1 MEIKLSISTLG
12 KYAAKKKKNK
22 YMFIS
27 RNYFSLL
34 SVIYN
39 LESCEKAPRKLEP
52 GNSKRCV
59 LDNA

>member
-12 KYAAKKKKNK
+12 KYAAKKKNNK